1 MVIPLESDS
10 LEAGAPKDQVD
21 QDAGFTLAA
30 GIGTATQTAGASM
43 RLQYE
48 YGTNKLVCYKVE
60 SGVRTKLGE
69 STSALDGNPIFIS
82 MGGDSTRMP
91 SSTTGVQVYGW
102 EIAHTPPNYYNP
114 WNNWRI
120 GSFPEN
126 TNLAVGIA
134 STGNVLAWQA
144 DQVWRHKD
152 GIPVGHKMHWTL
164 PASHPNSQIG
174 QWSTTNASSGLTNL
188 ENNSTYWDW
197 KLSRATPVKNLI
209 I

>member
-1 MVIPLESDS
+1 
-10 LEAGAPKDQVD
+10 
-21 QDAGFTLAA
+21 
-30 GIGTATQTAGASM
+30 M

-82 MGGDSTRMP
+82 MGGDSTRIP
-91 SSTTGVQVYGW
+91 TSTTGVQVYGW

-126 TNLAVGIA
+126 TNLAVGI
-134 STGNVLAWQA
+134 V
-144 DQVWRHKD
+144 
-152 GIPVGHKMHWTL
+152 
-164 PASHPNSQIG
+164 
-174 QWSTTNASSGLTNL
+174 
-188 ENNSTYWDW
+188 
-197 KLSRATPVKNLI
+197 PVKLDEATEPLNDDAVTIPEALI
-209 I
+209 

>member
-1 MVIPLESDS
+1 
-10 LEAGAPKDQVD
+10 
-21 QDAGFTLAA
+21 
-30 GIGTATQTAGASM
+30 M

-91 SSTTGVQVYGW
+91 SSTQGVQVYGW
-102 EIAHTPPNYYNP
+102 EIAHEPLNYYNP

-126 TNLAVGIA
+126 QTNITPVTVGIH
-134 STGNVLAWQA
+134 NW
-144 DQVWRHKD
+144 
-152 GIPVGHKMHWTL
+152 
-164 PASHPNSQIG
+164 
-174 QWSTTNASSGLTNL
+174 
-188 ENNSTYWDW
+188 
-197 KLSRATPVKNLI
+197 
-209 I
+209 